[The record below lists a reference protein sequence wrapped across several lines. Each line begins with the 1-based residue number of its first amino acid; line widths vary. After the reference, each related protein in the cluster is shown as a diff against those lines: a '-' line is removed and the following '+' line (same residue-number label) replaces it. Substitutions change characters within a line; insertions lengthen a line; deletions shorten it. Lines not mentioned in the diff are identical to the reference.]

1 MIEYPHVRRLVCV
14 AGPPAVGKTNLL
26 RTANTGAAGL
36 LGPLLGVD
44 EISATPSFAAGWVP
58 KGFSGADLAMYHYDF
73 LRVWK
78 FGGGSLN
85 LASDPGV
92 VPILRAEDLQVVTLV
107 ADPQVLLRRYR
118 ARSVLKRTSVL
129 SGLMRPRM
137 LGGLLFSQYR
147 TKLLYRRPKRL
158 LGLYGEWIRFVES
171 LQPSAHIF
179 VDCTADLHV
188 VSFPAWADSIT
199 SRYIRPIVPVPRVPT

>member
-1 MIEYPHVRRLVCV
+1 
-14 AGPPAVGKTNLL
+14 LL
-26 RTANTGAAGL
+26 Q
-36 LGPLLGVD
+36 PLLGVG
-44 EISATPSFAAGWVP
+44 ELSAIPAFAAGWVP

-85 LASDPGV
+85 LASDSGA
-92 VPILRAEDLQVVTLV
+92 VPILKAEDLLVVTLV
-107 ADPQVLLRRYR
+107 ADPQVLLQRYR
-118 ARSVLKRTSVL
+118 ARSVLKGTSVL

-137 LGGLLFSQYR
+137 LGGLLFGQYR
-147 TKLLYRRPKRL
+147 TKWLYRRPKRL

-179 VDCTADLHV
+179 VDCTADLHE
-188 VSFPAWADSIT
+188 VSFHAWADSIT
-199 SRYIRPIVPVPRVPT
+199 SRYIERVVPVPGAPTRST